1 VTFTT
6 KGPKI
11 GYFRQF
17 PHNDVTCATGALGL
31 LFWAKIEC
39 ASIRS
44 SECETWWTRE
54 TVDFLTMDVCALQ
67 LATASTNSASHM
79 KALHDTV
86 IEQFSHDQ
94 SIHFIQRKKVRAQQT
109 IMMKNYLMKYS
120 VDGLFRDLREVLDA
134 LGNMRPYV
142 ETCLI
147 GIIRSAQTKIYQ
159 LYTFFDTDNFRMEH
173 MSVKHSGGRA
183 EEYWDRASDLNNW
196 RSKVN
201 VEIDK
206 MIATFTQD
214 IVVMEERAKTLQECA
229 FVAHAEYD
237 GFYDKEKQDGPTKK
251 KSKKDGK

>member
-1 VTFTT
+1 MTLTT

-120 VDGLFRDLREVLDA
+120 VDGLFRDSERCWTLLA
-134 LGNMRPYV
+134 
-142 ETCLI
+142 TCVPML
-147 GIIRSAQTKIYQ
+147 KP
-159 LYTFFDTDNFRMEH
+159 
-173 MSVKHSGGRA
+173 V
-183 EEYWDRASDLNNW
+183 
-196 RSKVN
+196 
-201 VEIDK
+201 
-206 MIATFTQD
+206 
-214 IVVMEERAKTLQECA
+214 
-229 FVAHAEYD
+229 
-237 GFYDKEKQDGPTKK
+237 
-251 KSKKDGK
+251 